1 MACAESLSVDLS
13 PACSALKKAAGFANF
28 GYIFTVDDISAVGL
42 STGTITSFTFKSGK
56 QLVKF
61 QTKERTTT
69 AESPVLSEGESNVA
83 LITHTVNLALYFDTQ
98 VELNAIQTIL
108 DADRLAVVLPTAN
121 KQFRVYGIA
130 TDSTLYDFA
139 NFGLQVTGGADAP
152 GQNLNDPSRI
162 NLVLTGDVPNLPAF
176 MLDTDYAT
184 TLALL
189 EGYMTAAA

>member
-1 MACAESLSVDLS
+1 MACAESLTTDLA
-13 PACSALKKAAGFANF
+13 PACSAIKKAAGFANF
-28 GYIFTVDDISAVGL
+28 GYIFTIDDISAV
-42 STGTITSFTFKSGK
+42 SVNSGTISAFTFKSGK
-56 QLVKF
+56 EAIKF
-61 QTKERTTT
+61 TTKQRTTT

-98 VELNAIQTIL
+98 AEINAIQSIL

-162 NLVLTGDVPNLPAF
+162 NLVLTGDVPNIPAF
-176 MLDTDYAT
+176 MEDTDYAT

-189 EGYMTAAA
+189 EGYLTPAA